1 MPNVG
6 FVVGLRDDW
15 NLFQELK
22 KKPLP
27 NVQLSSFVPQKELLN
42 DKRIKAF
49 ITHGGIG
56 SILEAIY
63 YATPI
68 IACPIYSDQ
77 FPNGIRIEQLGIG
90 FLIMKANKV
99 ETMISY
105 VSQLLEDQKE
115 NKMRNA
121 LKRMQ

>member
-42 DKRIKAF
+42 DKRIKGF
-49 ITHGGIG
+49 ITHGGVG
-56 SILEAIY
+56 SILEAVYFAKPMIV
-63 YATPI
+63 
-68 IACPIYSDQ
+68 CPVNSDQ

-90 FLIMKANKV
+90 FLLMEPSKV
-99 ETMISY
+99 ESMISY
-105 VSQLLEDQKE
+105 VSQVLEDE
-115 NKMRNA
+115 NKMHIA